1 MDGET
6 TEKNELYTKRVYE
19 YEQIINQLLKHEQ
32 NILFLLK
39 KGNVGDGY
47 KRLVLANDM
56 IYLTTVYI
64 AKFKLSVAL
73 LGGKNE
79 NILNEARKT
88 LYKPLIYL
96 EEIVTNFIDAS
107 YPEYE
112 EKVNEISNMTEKQRY
127 YLIRKLGLA
136 ISLVIDAY
144 GGNTKWRW
152 SFVEIEGRFAT
163 VAKNIINMKEA
174 SKTLLDPH
182 SDNYETI
189 VYHLRLVKKLL
200 QQSADRY
207 REKYEIATNVITDF
221 KMAIRFLEALRKM
234 HLVLNEHREADE
246 VKRKLEI
253 WKEKMEKDQKQ
264 RDKAER

>member
-1 MDGET
+1 MD
-6 TEKNELYTKRVYE
+6 NELYTARVHE
-19 YEQIINQLLKHEQ
+19 YDQIINGLLKHEQ
-32 NILFLLK
+32 NMLTLLK
-39 KGNVGDGY
+39 KDSFGTAY
-47 KRLVLANDM
+47 KKMVLIDDM
-56 IYLTTVYI
+56 IYLTTAYI
-64 AKFKLSVAL
+64 AKFKLSVVL

-88 LYKPLIYL
+88 LYKPIIYL
-96 EEIVTNFIDAS
+96 EEIVTNFIDAA
-107 YPEYE
+107 YTEYE
-112 EKVNEISNMTEKQRY
+112 EQVNEISNMTEKQRY

>member
-1 MDGET
+1 MD
-6 TEKNELYTKRVYE
+6 NELYTARVHE
-19 YEQIINQLLKHEQ
+19 YDQIINGLLKHEQ
-32 NILFLLK
+32 NMLTLLK
-39 KGNVGDGY
+39 KDSFGTAY
-47 KRLVLANDM
+47 KKMVLIDDM

-64 AKFKLSVAL
+64 AKFKLSVVL

-79 NILNEARKT
+79 NIMNEARKT
-88 LYKPLIYL
+88 LYKPIIYL
-96 EEIVTNFIDAS
+96 EEIVTNFIDAA
-107 YPEYE
+107 YTEYE
-112 EKVNEISNMTEKQRY
+112 EQVNEIANITEKQRY

-174 SKTLLDPH
+174 AAILLDPR
-182 SDNYETI
+182 SDNYDTV

-221 KMAIRFLEALRKM
+221 KMAIQFLEAVRRM
-234 HLVLNEHREADE
+234 HLMLNEHREADE

-253 WKEKMEKDQKQ
+253 WKEKMEKDQRQ
-264 RDKAER
+264 RDRTRK

>member
-1 MDGET
+1 MD
-6 TEKNELYTKRVYE
+6 NELYTARVHE
-19 YEQIINQLLKHEQ
+19 YDQIINGLLKHEQ
-32 NILFLLK
+32 NMLTLLK
-39 KGNVGDGY
+39 KDSFGTAY
-47 KRLVLANDM
+47 KKIVLIDDM

-64 AKFKLSVAL
+64 AKFKLSVVL

-88 LYKPLIYL
+88 LYKPIIYL
-96 EEIVTNFIDAS
+96 EEIVTNFIDAA
-107 YPEYE
+107 YTEYE
-112 EKVNEISNMTEKQRY
+112 EQVNEIANITEKQRY

-174 SKTLLDPH
+174 AAILLDPR
-182 SDNYETI
+182 SDNYDTV

-221 KMAIRFLEALRKM
+221 KMAIQFLEAVRRM
-234 HLVLNEHREADE
+234 HLMLNEHREADE

-253 WKEKMEKDQKQ
+253 WKEKMEKDQRQ
-264 RDKAER
+264 RDRTRK

>member
-1 MDGET
+1 
-6 TEKNELYTKRVYE
+6 
-19 YEQIINQLLKHEQ
+19 
-32 NILFLLK
+32 
-39 KGNVGDGY
+39 
-47 KRLVLANDM
+47 
-56 IYLTTVYI
+56 
-64 AKFKLSVAL
+64 
-73 LGGKNE
+73 
-79 NILNEARKT
+79 
-88 LYKPLIYL
+88 
-96 EEIVTNFIDAS
+96 
-107 YPEYE
+107 
-112 EKVNEISNMTEKQRY
+112 
-127 YLIRKLGLA
+127 
-136 ISLVIDAY
+136 
-144 GGNTKWRW
+144 
-152 SFVEIEGRFAT
+152 
-163 VAKNIINMKEA
+163 MKEA

>member
-1 MDGET
+1 
-6 TEKNELYTKRVYE
+6 
-19 YEQIINQLLKHEQ
+19 
-32 NILFLLK
+32 
-39 KGNVGDGY
+39 
-47 KRLVLANDM
+47 M

-96 EEIVTNFIDAS
+96 EEIVTNFIDTS

>member
-1 MDGET
+1 MD
-6 TEKNELYTKRVYE
+6 NELYTARVHE
-19 YEQIINQLLKHEQ
+19 YDQIINGLLKHEQ
-32 NILFLLK
+32 NMLTLLK
-39 KGNVGDGY
+39 KDSFGTAY
-47 KRLVLANDM
+47 KKMVLIDDM

-64 AKFKLSVAL
+64 AKFKLSVVL

-88 LYKPLIYL
+88 LYKPIIYL
-96 EEIVTNFIDAS
+96 EEIVTNFIDAA
-107 YPEYE
+107 YTEYE
-112 EKVNEISNMTEKQRY
+112 EQVNEIANITEKQRY

-174 SKTLLDPH
+174 AAILLDPR
-182 SDNYETI
+182 SDNYDTV

-221 KMAIRFLEALRKM
+221 KMAIQFLEAVRRM
-234 HLVLNEHREADE
+234 HLMLNEHREADE

-253 WKEKMEKDQKQ
+253 WKEKMEKDQRQ
-264 RDKAER
+264 RDRTRK